1 MNSMNIKTLIVL
13 SVFTTTL
20 FSATSTAE
28 KSLIDTVRKHIQ
40 TEQLLR
46 VTPKKENSKSNTRT
60 RIMVRL
66 KAGVNPNDTYRSFLK
81 KNKLSTLDATLIKS
95 FPLVGQAVSISG
107 KKAPKK
113 HLLIIQSEKI
123 SESELFRMTK
133 AMQGV
138 DLVEKSL
145 PIRLTSVGNP
155 SPIIPSDARITELW
169 GMNNYEQTDGTADA
183 DIDAVEAWEKHQG
196 SSNVVVG
203 VIDTG
208 LDYTHLDL
216 VNNVWV
222 NYAELNGVAG
232 VDDDNNGYID
242 DFHGIDT
249 YNHDTNPMDNN
260 GHGTH
265 CAGTIAAEGNNT
277 IGVAGVNWRTKVAAC
292 KFLSGS
298 GNGSTDGAVEC
309 VNYFNTL
316 KANGVNI
323 AATNNSWGGG
333 GASQVLED
341 AIATGASL
349 GINFVAAAGNS
360 NQDNDSNPS
369 YPSSY
374 DVDGLIAVA
383 ATDHNDN
390 LASFSSYGATT
401 VDLAAPGVHILSTLP
416 SDTVCVPNGE
426 TTYFSENF
434 ESGIANW
441 SMLSTN
447 PSAPFYDIVEE
458 HFKLDTTDGAT
469 SSNSL
474 SDSLN
479 SNYSNNIV
487 QSAITTMDLS
497 SIPANQT
504 VCASLK
510 IKGKTEL
517 NYDYLK
523 IYVSNNN
530 GSSWQSIGTKINGEF
545 NDWTEVGVLLSE
557 EYHVANLKVALVRV
571 NDSSFTYEG
580 YNIDDIKI
588 STGTITSAPNYGV
601 LSGTS
606 MATPHVTGAI
616 AYFASI
622 NDQESVSLRKARILN
637 SVDVLNGLSGVVATS
652 GRLNINNY
660 LSTLNYGNILGEWTM
675 NFNWTTGTVTWTFN
689 DDFTFTTSSGYSGK
703 WTYNGT
709 GMEMIYLPS
718 GTTYSTTA
726 LDLTAG
732 TMSGTMFVGSQSDT
746 IPDGNWTAIRDSGG
760 LMVDN
765 DFNGDGVSDVL
776 IRNSSSG
783 AIYSMLLTSDGSYQ
797 GYTHMVN
804 LSNAYSILETARL
817 NSDNVSDILL
827 RHTNSGRLYSMII
840 NSDGTKNYYKSL
852 GEYPESEW
860 TIEGVKDLTG
870 DGIDDILISNNNSG
884 NLYTLILKADGGLL
898 RAENHG
904 NLAAW
909 LIAGIADLNGD
920 GINDILIKRISDG
933 EMYSMLI
940 DSNGEKIANKIIGT
954 YDPNIWSIEA
964 VAKFNNDNTADVM
977 IKNTS
982 SGQRMNLLLNNNG
995 NLDSM
1000 VDLGTLSTS
1009 WVTSNIG
1016 DYNGDGIMDVQIQ
1029 STTGKTYSLL
1039 MNPEGTRHSYKYV
1052 AKFTPSSWTQYI
1064 SSNHNDD
1071 TTSDLLL
1078 RRNTGR
1084 VYTWI
1089 MDNNANST
1097 LKPLG
1102 SPSSSWVVKNK

>member
-1 MNSMNIKTLIVL
+1 MKITLMLLFTVLSLNASSIQESEQTLINTLIKKVQQKKLLNKSKEVNGRSVENNTASIILRLKKGVTPTSVYNNLLKVNKLKTLDV
-13 SVFTTTL
+13 S
-20 FSATSTAE
+20 
-28 KSLIDTVRKHIQ
+28 
-40 TEQLLR
+40 
-46 VTPKKENSKSNTRT
+46 
-60 RIMVRL
+60 
-66 KAGVNPNDTYRSFLK
+66 
-81 KNKLSTLDATLIKS
+81 LIKS
-95 FPLVGQAVSISG
+95 FPLVEQRISITAGKQQHRHILVLQA
-107 KKAPKK
+107 
-113 HLLIIQSEKI
+113 EKI
-123 SESELFRMTK
+123 SLSKLMSMAK
-133 AMQGV
+133 AINGV
-138 DLVEKSL
+138 ELVEKNHIIHLESVSTPTPVFPNDSSL
-145 PIRLTSVGNP
+145 DS
-155 SPIIPSDARITELW
+155 LW
-169 GMNNYEQTDGTADA
+169 GMHNEEQTGGTTDA
-183 DIDAVEAWEKHQG
+183 DIDAPEAWEKHQG

-208 LDYTHLDL
+208 IDYNHPDL

-232 VDDDNNGYID
+232 VDDDNNGYVD
-242 DFHGIDT
+242 DIHGIDT
-249 YNHDTNPMDNN
+249 VNSDTDPIDDQS
-260 GHGTH
+260 HGTH

-277 IGVAGVNWRTKVAAC
+277 IGVVGVNWRAKVAAC
-292 KFLSGS
+292 KFLSATGS
-298 GNGSTDGAVEC
+298 GSTAGAIEC
-309 VNYFNTL
+309 VNYFTAL
-316 KANGVNI
+316 KQNGVNI
-323 AATNNSWGGG
+323 VATNNSWGGG
-333 GASQVLED
+333 GFSQALKD
-341 AIATGASL
+341 AIDAGGEA
-349 GINFVAAAGNS
+349 GIIFVAAAGNS
-360 NQDNDSNPS
+360 NSDNEQTPH

-374 DVDGLIAVA
+374 ESPSIIAVA
-383 ATDHNDN
+383 ATNHDDTK
-390 LASFSSYGATT
+390 ADFSSYGLTS
-401 VDLAAPGVHILSTLP
+401 VDMAAPGKDILSTVLSTSTCTIDSNP
-416 SDTVCVPNGE
+416 
-426 TTYFSENF
+426 YFSESF

-441 SMLSTN
+441 SMSTVN
-447 PSAPFYDIVEE
+447 PANPFENFDNQ
-458 HFKLDTTDGAT
+458 HWKLDVTDGAT
-469 SSNSL
+469 GSNSL
-474 SDSLN
+474 SDSLGE
-479 SNYSNNIV
+479 NYYASRLQSAVRTIDLSGLSGNNI
-487 QSAITTMDLS
+487 
-497 SIPANQT
+497 
-504 VCASLK
+504 CASLK
-510 IKGKTEL
+510 VKGNIESHFDHL
-517 NYDYLK
+517 Q
-523 IYVSNNN
+523 IYASYN
-530 GSSWQSIGTKINGEF
+530 GGASWQAISPEIDGEF
-545 NDWTEVGVLLSE
+545 TDWTEIGITLNSAYFVSDFKIAITR
-557 EYHVANLKVALVRV
+557 YS
-571 NDSSFTYEG
+571 DSTVQYEG
-580 YNIDDIKI
+580 YNIDDITI
-588 STGTITSAPNYGV
+588 GEGTATHIPQYATY
-601 LSGTS
+601 SGTS
-606 MATPHVTGAI
+606 MATPHVAGAV
-616 AYFASI
+616 AFFASI
-622 NDQESVSLRKARILN
+622 DDSETIANKKARILN
-637 SVDVLNGLSGVVATS
+637 SVDVLPSLNGLVATS

-660 LSTLNYGNILGEWTM
+660 LSTLNYEDIIGEWTM
-675 NFNWTTGTVTWTFN
+675 NYNWTTGTVTWTFN

-1078 RRNTGR
+1078 QRNTGR

>member
-1 MNSMNIKTLIVL
+1 MNNMNIKIPIVL
-13 SVFTTTL
+13 ASVFTTTL

-28 KSLIDTVRKHIQ
+28 KSLIDTVRNHIQ
-40 TEQLLR
+40 TEQSLR
-46 VTPKKENSKSNTRT
+46 VTPKKENSKSNAHT

-66 KAGVNPNDTYRSFLK
+66 KAGVNPNDAYQSFLK
-81 KNKLSTLDATLIKS
+81 TNKLSALDATLIKS
-95 FPLVGQAVSISG
+95 FPLVDQTVSISG

-123 SESELFRMTK
+123 SENELLRM
-133 AMQGV
+133 ANAIQGV

-145 PIRLTSVGNP
+145 PIRLNSVNNP
-155 SPIIPSDARITELW
+155 SPVIPSDERVSELW
-169 GMNNYEQTDGTADA
+169 GMNNYEQTGGTEDA

-208 LDYTHLDL
+208 LDYRHLDL

-249 YNHDTNPMDNN
+249 YNFDTDPMDDN

-277 IGVAGVNWRTKVAAC
+277 IGVVGVNWRTKVAAC
-292 KFLSGS
+292 KFLSEDGY
-298 GNGSTDGAVEC
+298 GYTDGAVEC

-316 KANGVNI
+316 KENGVNI
-323 AATNNSWGGG
+323 VATNNSWGGG

-341 AIATGASL
+341 AIATGAEL

-360 NQDNDSNPS
+360 NQDNDSNPH
-369 YPSSY
+369 YPSNY

-383 ATDHNDN
+383 ATDHDDN

-401 VDLAAPGVHILSTLP
+401 VDLAAPGVDILSTLP
-416 SDTVCVPNGE
+416 SDTMCVPDGG
-426 TTYFSENF
+426 TTYFSEDF
-434 ESGIANW
+434 EAGISNW
-441 SMLSTN
+441 SMLSIN
-447 PSAPFYDIVEE
+447 LNSPFYDIPEE

-469 SSNSL
+469 GSNSL

-479 SNYSNNIV
+479 SNYSNNIL

-497 SIPANQT
+497 DIPANQT

-510 IKGKTEL
+510 IKGKIEPY
-517 NYDYLK
+517 YDFLQ
-523 IYVSNNN
+523 IYVSNDN
-530 GSSWQSIGTKINGEF
+530 GSSWQSIGTQIDGEF
-545 NDWTEVGVLLSE
+545 NDWTEVGVVLGE
-557 EYHVANLKVALVRV
+557 EYHVENLKVALVRYSDCCV
-571 NDSSFTYEG
+571 VYEG

-588 STGTITSAPNYGV
+588 STGTVTSVPNYGV
-601 LSGTS
+601 YSGTS

-622 NDQESVSLRKARILN
+622 NDQENVSQRKARILN
-637 SVDVLNGLSGVVATS
+637 SVDVLGDLNGVVATS

-660 LSTLNYGNILGEWTM
+660 LSTLNYEPIVGEWTL
-675 NFNWTTGTVTWTFN
+675 NYNWTAGTSSLVFN
-689 DDFTFTTSSGYSGK
+689 DDFTFTTNEGNNGT
-703 WTYNGT
+703 WTYNGSAI
-709 GMEMIYLPS
+709 EFIFS
-718 GTTYSTTA
+718 NGTTYSTTA
-726 LDLTAG
+726 LDLIAG
-732 TMSGTMFVGSQSDT
+732 TMSGTMFNGGHGDT
-746 IPDGNWTAIRDSGG
+746 IPDGNWTATRDSGG
-760 LMVDN
+760 FIVDN

-776 IRNSSSG
+776 IRNISTG
-783 AIYSMLLTSDGSYQ
+783 TMYSMLLASDGSYQ

-827 RHTNSGRLYSMII
+827 RHTSSGRLYSMII
-840 NSDGTKNYYKSL
+840 NSDGTKKYYRSL
-852 GEYPESEW
+852 GIYPVSEW
-860 TIEGVKDLTG
+860 TIKGVKDLTG

-884 NLYTLILKADGGLL
+884 NLYTLILKTDGGLL

-904 NLAAW
+904 NLSSW
-909 LIAGIADLNGD
+909 SVAGIADLNGD
-920 GINDILIKRISDG
+920 GINDVLIRRTSDG
-933 EMYSMLI
+933 KMYSMLI
-940 DSNGEKIANKIIGT
+940 DSNGERIGYRIIGT
-954 YDPNIWSIEA
+954 FDPSIWSVEA

-1009 WVTSNIG
+1009 WITSNIG

-1029 STTGKTYSLL
+1029 NTIGKTYSLL
-1039 MNPEGTRHSYKYV
+1039 MNPDGTRHSYKYV

-1084 VYTWI
+1084 VYTWL

-1102 SPSSSWVVKNK
+1102 SPSFNWAVKNK